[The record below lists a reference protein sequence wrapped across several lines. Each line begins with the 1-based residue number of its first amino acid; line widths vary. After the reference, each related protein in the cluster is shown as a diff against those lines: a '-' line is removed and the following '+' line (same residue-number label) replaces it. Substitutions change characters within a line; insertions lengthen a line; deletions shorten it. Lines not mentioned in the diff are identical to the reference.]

1 MEISKSIQL
10 FNRAK
15 NVIPGGVNSPVR
27 AFKSVGGNPIFVKSA
42 NGAYLYDENDNRYID
57 YISSWGPMILG
68 HAHPK
73 VIEAIQ
79 SVSLKGTSYGI
90 PTELEI
96 KIAELATS
104 MIPNAD
110 CIRFVNSGT
119 EACMSAVRLARGYTG
134 KSKLIKFVGCYHGHA
149 DCFLIEAGSGAL
161 TFGVPNSPGVTAGTA
176 KDTLTAPYN
185 DVSAVRQL
193 FEENKNDIAA
203 VIIEPVA
210 GNMGCVPPEK
220 DFLEE
225 LKQLCISNAALLV
238 FDEVMTGFRLSLGG
252 AQELLNVDADIITFG
267 KVIGGGLPVGAFAAR
282 KEVMDFLSPNGPV
295 YQAGTLSGN
304 PLAMTA
310 GYVTLSLLKENPE
323 IFQSLENKTA
333 YLNEG
338 FENALKKTNIPYTIN
353 RLGSMMSLHFTSDK
367 VVDFTSSSKGD
378 NDYFKKYFHGM
389 LKRGIYLPP
398 SAYESYFLNDAI
410 SYEDLDFTINAFD
423 EVLHEDFSA

>member
-42 NGAYLYDENDNRYID
+42 KGAYLYDENDNRYID

-252 AQELLNVDADIITFG
+252 AQELLNVNADIITFG

-338 FENALKKTNIPYTIN
+338 FENALKKTNIPHTIN

-367 VVDFTSSSKGD
+367 VVDFTSSSKAD

-410 SYEDLDFTINAFD
+410 SYEDLDFTITAFD
-423 EVLHEDFSA
+423 EVLDEDFSA